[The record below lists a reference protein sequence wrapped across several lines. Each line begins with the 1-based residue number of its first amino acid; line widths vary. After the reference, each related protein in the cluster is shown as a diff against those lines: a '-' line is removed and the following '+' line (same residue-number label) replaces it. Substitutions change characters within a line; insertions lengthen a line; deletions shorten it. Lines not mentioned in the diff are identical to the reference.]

1 MVRMNIEIPKICNDC
16 PCFRDS
22 GFWGMF
28 CWRSGVV
35 YDIWP
40 EKGIYNEGCLI
51 YSPENQLAN
60 KHCSTCKNTY
70 TMEDENGR
78 QILVC
83 GEHGDSIVDP
93 ESPACDDF
101 N

>member
-1 MVRMNIEIPKICNDC
+1 MVRMNIEIPKTCDDC

-22 GFWGMF
+22 GFWGTF

-40 EKGIYNEGCLI
+40 EKGIRNDGCLI
-51 YSPENQLAN
+51 YTGVKRDCLL
-60 KHCSTCKNTY
+60 CSNSY
-70 TMEDENGR
+70 SSDDDNGS

-83 GEHGDSIVDP
+83 GKHGDSIVDP

>member
-1 MVRMNIEIPKICNDC
+1 MNMNVPESCEEC

-22 GFWGMF
+22 GIWGKY
-28 CWRSGVV
+28 CWRSGVL

-70 TMEDENGR
+70 TMEDENGNR
-78 QILVC
+78 TLVC
-83 GEHGDSIVDP
+83 WNRGEIEVDP
-93 ESPACDDF
+93 TSPACDDF

>member
-22 GFWGMF
+22 GFWGTF

-70 TMEDENGR
+70 TMEDENGS

-83 GEHGDSIVDP
+83 GAHGDSIVDP